1 MKGNIL
7 EKHGQHGCLI
17 IAAVM
22 SLSLCGVEVRD
33 LAGSE
38 YADAEV
44 STNIPFSVDCATMSR
59 IEFSL
64 SLDASPTNC
73 VEVSVGTDADGDGH
87 LSLDEIGQTFG
98 YNCGK
103 WFQRE
108 AAEGLV
114 KVEDA
119 EVLEPSHLEKTFI
132 LRKRKMNEA
141 WNLVKVTRRG
151 FGEIGETVVVEGR
164 KPGVTLSVR

>member
-1 MKGNIL
+1 MKSRRI
-7 EKHGQHGCLI
+7 CLM

-22 SLSLCGVEVRD
+22 SLSLYGVEVRD

-73 VEVSVGTDADGDGH
+73 VEVSIGTDADGDGC
-87 LSLDEIGQTFG
+87 LSLDESDQTFG

-103 WFQRE
+103 WFHRE

-119 EVLEPSHLEKTFI
+119 EVLEPSHLEKIFI
-132 LRKRKMNEA
+132 LRKRKMDEA

-151 FGEIGETVVVEGR
+151 FGAFGETVVVEGR
-164 KPGVTLSVR
+164 KPGVTLLVR